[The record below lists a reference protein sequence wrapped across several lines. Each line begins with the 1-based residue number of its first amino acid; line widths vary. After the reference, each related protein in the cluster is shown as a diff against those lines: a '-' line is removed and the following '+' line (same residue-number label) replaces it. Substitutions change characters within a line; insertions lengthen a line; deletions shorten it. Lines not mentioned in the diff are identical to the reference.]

1 MSDIQL
7 NSATI
12 TAVGSALVD
21 LLIHEDDAFLN
32 SVGKEKGGMTLVDDQ
47 EIQRVL
53 SKSGQKP
60 EVVPGGSACNTIC
73 GVAELGGTSGFIA
86 KRGNDYLGE
95 NYEAYLRE
103 IGVFPS
109 FYTSDTPTGKVLSII
124 TPDAQRSMFTYLGAS
139 VEMQP
144 GEIRSDL
151 FKDTGIAILEGYL
164 LFNRDLMRAAL
175 DAAKTA
181 GALIALDLASY
192 EVVQGAKDILDGII
206 KNDVDIL
213 IANEDEASAYTG
225 VSEEIGAL
233 ERMSKHVE
241 IAVLKVGAMG
251 SFISHQGA
259 VIQIT
264 ADGHARKKDL
274 LNADKISEPVST
286 EANVTIK
293 DTTGAGDLWA
303 AGFLYGIAN
312 GYSMEQSGR
321 IGAACGFE
329 VCQVVGAQIPK
340 EGWQR
345 IKALKASL

>member
-21 LLIHEDDAFLN
+21 LLIHEDDAFLK
-32 SVGKEKGGMTLVDDQ
+32 SIGKEKGGMTLVDDH
-47 EIQRVL
+47 EIQHVL
-53 SKSGQKP
+53 SKNGGAP

-73 GVAELGGTSGFIA
+73 GVAELGGKSGFIA
-86 KRGNDYLGE
+86 KRGNDDLGE
-95 NYEAYLRE
+95 DYEKYLRK
-103 IGVFPS
+103 IGVSPC
-109 FYTSDTPTGKVLSII
+109 FYGSDTPTGKVLSII
-124 TPDAQRSMFTYLGAS
+124 TPDAQRSMCTYLGAS
-139 VEMQP
+139 VELHP
-144 GEIRSDL
+144 DEIRPDL

-164 LFNRDLMRAAL
+164 LFNRELMRAAL
-175 DAAKTA
+175 DAAKNA

-192 EVVQGAKDILDGII
+192 EVVQGSRDILDDII

-213 IANEDEASAYTG
+213 IANEDEAAAYTG
-225 VSEEIGAL
+225 VTQEISAL
-233 ERMSKHVE
+233 EKMSGHVE
-241 IAVLKVGAMG
+241 VAVLKVGARG
-251 SFISHQGA
+251 SFISHQGD
-259 VIQIT
+259 VIPIT
-264 ADGHARKKDL
+264 ADGHARKGDL
-274 LNADKISEPVST
+274 EEHAKASQPAE
-286 EANVTIK
+286 IK

-345 IKALKASL
+345 IKTLKSSLIE